1 MHIIRNKEGDII
13 ALSSK
18 KEDAINIA
26 DKKMDKAD
34 YILEEILDSI
44 HLREIYRVY
53 YGKIN
58 ND

>member
-1 MHIIRNKEGDII
+1 MHIIRNKEGNII

-44 HLREIYRVY
+44 QLREIYRIY

>member
-18 KEDAINIA
+18 KEDVINIA
-26 DKKMDKAD
+26 DKKMNKAD
-34 YILEEILDSI
+34 YILEEILDCI
-44 HLREIYRVY
+44 QLREIYRVY

>member
-26 DKKMDKAD
+26 DKKWIKPIIFWKK
-34 YILEEILDSI
+34 YWIVYNLEKFTEFIT
-44 HLREIYRVY
+44 E
-53 YGKIN
+53 K
-58 ND
+58 

>member
-18 KEDAINIA
+18 KEDVINIA

-34 YILEEILDSI
+34 YVLEEILDGI
-44 HLREIYRVY
+44 QLREIYRVY

>member
-18 KEDAINIA
+18 KEDVINIA

-34 YILEEILDSI
+34 YVLEEILDGI
-44 HLREIYRVY
+44 QLREIYRVY
-53 YGKIN
+53 YGK
-58 ND
+58 

>member
-26 DKKMDKAD
+26 DKTMDKAD

-44 HLREIYRVY
+44 QLREIYRVY